1 MRGIDRLATND
12 HPHVASRNQSA
23 SRQAAHGATP
33 AYCLSELGSG
43 APAMVGGIPV
53 ASAILLPADHL
64 DAESAWN
71 QHIPFAFWL
80 VQAHR
85 PAIFVELGTFR
96 GTSYF
101 SFCQAVAA
109 LRLPTRCFPVDPWQ
123 RDEHPRFYAKSVFPP
138 LNP

>member
-1 MRGIDRLATND
+1 L
-12 HPHVASRNQSA
+12 
-23 SRQAAHGATP
+23 
-33 AYCLSELGSG
+33 G
-43 APAMVGGIPV
+43 APAAVGGIPI

-64 DAESAWN
+64 HAESAWN

-85 PAIFVELGTFR
+85 PSVFVELGTFL

-109 LRLPTRCFPVDPWQ
+109 LRLPTRCFAVDTWSGNRTPDCTMN
-123 RDEHPRFYAKSVFPP
+123 RCS
-138 LNP
+138 LT